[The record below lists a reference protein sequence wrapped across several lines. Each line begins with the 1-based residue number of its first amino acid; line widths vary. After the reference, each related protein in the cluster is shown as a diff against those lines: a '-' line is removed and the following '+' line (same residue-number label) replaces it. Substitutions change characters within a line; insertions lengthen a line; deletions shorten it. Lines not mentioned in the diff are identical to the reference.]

1 MKKTTK
7 KSSTRSKHPVRC
19 ACASCKDP
27 IESEIWEA
35 KQLSEY
41 GFYIH
46 VVPEHDPQSPSGF
59 NAHTH
64 GIDLIGHPDF
74 QITLPLKSFDH
85 VAAFFHEMCSRV
97 KKGQS
102 FSHGDIIHDLIA
114 NDYVVRLIDA
124 TECDRPVLRIIFAD
138 KDNNVMPHDMS
149 HNEAIAQY
157 GYSKAEL

>member
-1 MKKTTK
+1 MRKKTTK
-7 KSSTRSKHPVRC
+7 KATRSKHSARC

-27 IESEIWEA
+27 VENEIWEA
-35 KQLSEY
+35 KQISEH

-46 VVPEHDPQSPSGF
+46 VVSDHDPQSPSGF

-64 GIDLIGHPDF
+64 GMDLIGHPDF
-74 QITLPLKSFDH
+74 QITLPLKSPDH

-102 FSHGDIIHDLIA
+102 FVHGDIIPDLLA
-114 NDYVVRLIDA
+114 NGYVARLIDA
-124 TECDRPVLRIIFAD
+124 SECGRPVLRIVFAD

-149 HNEAIAQY
+149 RREALAQY
-157 GYSKAEL
+157 GYSRVR